1 MGDNSAG
8 AQKRGGYQA
17 SGCSK
22 GGLSPKIHA
31 TVYALGNPA
40 GFHLSPGQAC
50 ERDGADMLLPLVES
64 DLLLADKGFDDV
76 CPDARR

>member
-1 MGDNSAG
+1 M
-8 AQKRGGYQA
+8 
-17 SGCSK
+17 
-22 GGLSPKIHA
+22 
-31 TVYALGNPA
+31 YALGNPA